1 MVTYSTSFL
10 QFLRKSDSRI
20 AKILWKIHDCYDY
33 YHSKYKDLVTID
45 KVNYITFRKDGTI
58 SFLPAG
64 KEHKLAEDGEWARES
79 RQNGKPGKVIQKL
92 FTDKMLRIIPNK
104 EFETFSNSYK
114 AAYNNDGYT
123 FSLLGNKKIPHVY
136 GMSRRPGGRLG
147 DSCMN
152 NDEEFL
158 DIYKHCESL
167 KILILKDDAGNLC
180 GRALVW
186 FLNEGFT
193 LMDRIYTSDDFM
205 DEMFLEYARD
215 KGWHRKWSYRTYEN
229 KTQFVTPDGKRISKN
244 LTVITP
250 VDFDYYPYIDTFC
263 YGDDNSLNNYG
274 DGCYTYNET
283 NGNRYPN
290 DNDDEPEED
299 EHEGESYDDIE
310 DEWIDSDYSRIIE
323 RGDRRGQTT
332 HVDNTIEIGP
342 YTYWREASQIVQLN
356 YDDEWYLKDDV
367 VYSER
372 DSEDYPESECVYT
385 GDGWI
390 LRDDATEVDGKWYHD
405 EDTVYSQYHSCDL
418 VKDESVFSKFH
429 NSWIKEDEAVEIDG
443 DWYHED
449 EIPEE
454 KQKQQEIAWIDRD
467 DRQTTTNDP
476 NQILLPF

>member
-1 MVTYSTSFL
+1 MVTYSSSFL

-20 AKILWKIHDCYDY
+20 AKILWKIHKRWEDY
-33 YHSKYKDLVTID
+33 SMVYKDLITTD

-64 KEHKLAEDGEWARES
+64 KPHAISDDGEWSRES

-92 FTDKMLRIIPNK
+92 FTDKMLRLIPNK
-104 EFETFSNSYK
+104 EFETFSNCYK

-152 NDEEFL
+152 NDGKYL
-158 DIYKHCESL
+158 DIYKYCESL

-186 FLNEGFT
+186 FLNDGFT

-205 DEMFLEYARD
+205 DEMFLDYARD
-215 KGWHRKWSYRTYEN
+215 KGWHRKRSYRTYEN
-229 KTQFVTPDGKRISKN
+229 KTCFITPDGKQIYKD

-250 VDFDYYPYIDTFC
+250 VDFEYYPYIDTFSW
-263 YGDDNSLNNYG
+263 GDDKSLNNYG
-274 DGCYTYNET
+274 AGCYTYNET
-283 NGNRYPN
+283 NGSRYPS
-290 DNDDEPEED
+290 DNDEPEED
-299 EHEGESYDDIE
+299 DHYGESYDEIDEEYISE
-310 DEWIDSDYSRIIE
+310 DDCVEID
-323 RGDRRGQTT
+323 RGDRRGCYT
-332 HVDNTIEIGP
+332 HQDNTVEINGH
-342 YTYWREASQIVQLN
+342 TYWRNASQIVHLS
-356 YDDEWYLKDDV
+356 YDDEWYLQDDV

-372 DSEDYPESECVYT
+372 DSEDYPECDCVYT
-385 GDGWI
+385 GDDWI
-390 LRDDATEVDGKWYHD
+390 LRDDATEIDGKWYHD

-418 VKDESVFSKFH
+418 VKDDAVFSKFH
-429 NSWIKEDEAVEIDG
+429 NSWIKEDEAEEING

-454 KQKQQEIAWIDRD
+454 IQEEKEIAWINRD
-467 DRQTTTNDP
+467 DRVTITNDP